1 MSMVVATQISLVV
14 AVADNGVIGQGG
26 ALPWRLPDDLKHFKA
41 VTMGKPVLM
50 GRRTFESIGRPLPGR
65 RNLVLSR
72 SSAASPA
79 GVERIHSVEEACAL
93 VGNTGEL
100 CVIGGAEVYGVTLRC
115 ANRIYLTQVH
125 GAMAGDTYFPL
136 QDLKTWHEVER
147 VEHPADERHEFS
159 MSFVTLDR

>member
-1 MSMVVATQISLVV
+1 MDVSIQISIVV
-14 AVADNGVIGQGG
+14 AVSDNGVIGRGG
-26 ALPWRLPDDLKHFKA
+26 ALPWHLPDDLKHFKA

-72 SSAASPA
+72 THAAVAA
-79 GVERIHSVEEACAL
+79 GVERVHNLEQACAL

-100 CVIGGAEVYGVTLRC
+100 CVIGGAEVYGVTLRR
-115 ANRIYLTQVH
+115 AGRIYLTQVH
-125 GAMAGDTYFPL
+125 ASIAGDTYFPL
-136 QDLKTWHEVER
+136 QELKTWRELER
-147 VEHPADERHEFS
+147 VEHPADARHEFA